1 MADNIIIKMKTSKA
15 VGAMLGAACGD
26 ALGWPNE
33 RVGKSKTTKQPQDH
47 LHDFRRW
54 ARRSGGRFFPHEE
67 TIEAGEYSD
76 DTQLILCLCRSL
88 LKGDSWWD
96 YFTQVELPFWSAY
109 ERGGGGATKRAVDS
123 WLNGVPPWNKNRK
136 PQDVKRYF
144 DAGGNGVAMRAL
156 PHILRL
162 GEKEFSEIAANIF
175 LDGVATHG
183 HPRALLGALAYGF
196 ALWMAFRKNS
206 KLAYGELVEELI
218 KNADVWS
225 ALPVFPAIPPE
236 WKNQAEKNLQGYAKH
251 WESTKVELLEYLD
264 VCRTELAKGA
274 LSFDD
279 DTLKKLQCFNS
290 KISGAGTVAA
300 IAAVYLASRHAADPI
315 NGVVKAAFAIGSDT
329 DTIASMTGGLLGC
342 VNCLDWLTPVKQGI
356 QDSLY
361 IEKCA
366 SCLADGQI
374 DERTKIEPVRRTSLK
389 KWIDDLV
396 AAPNVQETRLPD
408 RRKAKVNR
416 IPEQVGRSGK
426 FKVEFLKLTSEDG
439 QTVYINKI
447 SKGNFGS
454 QQTTLNSFIEKA
466 TENQLQFQPLPDR
479 LSFGPKLPVSS
490 LEKSVRFY
498 KGLLGLSIKKES
510 QDVVVFHQGLVLA
523 PSSYTKN
530 FPGSL
535 FRTLLYVEVADIPSR
550 FRAVME
556 NSLQV
561 VTKLENWGQSNRRFF
576 RCLDPD
582 GNLIEVFEKQ

>member
-1 MADNIIIKMKTSKA
+1 M
-15 VGAMLGAACGD
+15 
-26 ALGWPNE
+26 
-33 RVGKSKTTKQPQDH
+33 
-47 LHDFRRW
+47 
-54 ARRSGGRFFPHEE
+54 
-67 TIEAGEYSD
+67 
-76 DTQLILCLCRSL
+76 
-88 LKGDSWWD
+88 
-96 YFTQVELPFWSAY
+96 
-109 ERGGGGATKRAVDS
+109 
-123 WLNGVPPWNKNRK
+123 
-136 PQDVKRYF
+136 
-144 DAGGNGVAMRAL
+144 
-156 PHILRL
+156 
-162 GEKEFSEIAANIF
+162 
-175 LDGVATHG
+175 
-183 HPRALLGALAYGF
+183 
-196 ALWMAFRKNS
+196 
-206 KLAYGELVEELI
+206 EELI

-225 ALPVFPAIPPE
+225 ALPTSPAIPPE
-236 WKNQAEKNLQGYAKH
+236 WRNQAEKNLQGYAKL
-251 WESTKVELLEYLD
+251 WESTKAEVLEYLE

-279 DTLKKLQCFNS
+279 DVLKKLQCFNS

-342 VNCLDWLTPVKQGI
+342 VNGLDWLAPVKEGV

-374 DERTKIEPVRRTSLK
+374 DEKTKIEPVRRTSLK
-389 KWIDDLV
+389 KWIDDVV
-396 AAPNVQETRLPD
+396 AATNVQETRLPD
-408 RRKAKVNR
+408 RRKAKVSRN
-416 IPEQVGRSGK
+416 PEQVGRNGK

-454 QQTTLNSFIEKA
+454 QQPRQQTTLNSFMEK
-466 TENQLQFQPLPDR
+466 TLENQRQCQPLPDR

-530 FPGSL
+530 FSEGL

-582 GNLIEVFEKQ
+582 GNLVEVFEKQ